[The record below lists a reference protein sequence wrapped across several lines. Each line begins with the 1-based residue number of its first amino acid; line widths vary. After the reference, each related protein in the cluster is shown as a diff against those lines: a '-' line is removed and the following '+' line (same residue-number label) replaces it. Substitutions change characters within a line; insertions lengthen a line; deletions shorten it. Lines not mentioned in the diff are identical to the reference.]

1 MAPSQRVRKGEI
13 VIRQRPYSSYELASS
28 SAQQSPSAWRTYF
41 GITSLL
47 LVIVVALAGGI
58 IWYNSK
64 KSNELAIAA
73 AERMIEEVG
82 DDVVSHAKLLYDP
95 IYAVIRIGSRVP
107 ELTSPTVSEDPRA
120 RSLILREL
128 RSYPQLLS
136 IYVGFD
142 NGDFFMV
149 THIAGEN
156 STAVRDA
163 LHAPQEAVFAN
174 EIITADAGGDRK
186 TRWVYLAEN
195 GDVIGRADPVPTEF
209 DPRQRPWYDA
219 AKHSETV
226 ELSNLY
232 RFATSGEP
240 GFTVSRSFGRETP
253 GVIGADLAVTDLA
266 RFLREQRITPA
277 SAAYIFTKKG
287 EVIASSGPAPITK
300 EKRQVGQTSVTLPRV
315 ADLGDPVITRLA
327 ASYED
332 GRMSGSRVFDVGD
345 RAYIGR
351 VIEIPPHFGRDQLLA
366 LIVPI
371 DEIEKP
377 VTEIRNQTLLYSV
390 AFLVFALP
398 LYMTLVIAWID
409 RRLKGRFQWP
419 GSGDDI

>member
-1 MAPSQRVRKGEI
+1 
-13 VIRQRPYSSYELASS
+13 VITQRPYSPYEPVSS
-28 SAQQSPSAWRTYF
+28 GAKRPRPARRTYF

-47 LVIVVALAGGI
+47 LAIVAALAGGI

-82 DDVVSHAKLLYDP
+82 DNVISHVKLLYDP

-107 ELTSPTVSEDPRA
+107 ELTSPAISEDPRA

-128 RSYPQLLS
+128 RSYPQVLS

-142 NGDFFMV
+142 NGDFFMI
-149 THIAGEN
+149 THIAGED

-163 LHAPQEAVFAN
+163 LHAPQDAVFAN
-174 EIITADAGGDRK
+174 EIITVDSGGDRK
-186 TRWVYLAEN
+186 TRWVYLDEN
-195 GDVIGRADPVPTEF
+195 GDVIGRADPVPAEF
-209 DPRQRPWYDA
+209 DPRQRSWYDA

-232 RFATSGEP
+232 IFETSGEP
-240 GFTVSRSFGRETP
+240 GFTISRSFGKETP
-253 GVIGADLAVTDLA
+253 GVIGADLSATDLD

-287 EVIASSGPAPITK
+287 EVIASSGLAPIAK
-300 EKRQVGQTSVTLPRV
+300 EKPQVGQTSVALPRV
-315 ADLGDPVITRLA
+315 GDLGDPVITRLA
-327 ASYED
+327 ASYGD
-332 GRMSGSRVFDVGD
+332 GQMSGSRVFDVGD

-366 LIVPI
+366 MIVPI
-371 DEIEKP
+371 DEIEEP
-377 VTEIRNQTLLYSV
+377 ITEIRNHTLLYSV
-390 AFLVFALP
+390 AFLVFTLP
-398 LYMTLVIAWID
+398 LYLTLVVAWID

-419 GSGDDI
+419 GSRDDA

>member
-1 MAPSQRVRKGEI
+1 VLKQG
-13 VIRQRPYSSYELASS
+13 PYSRYDRVNSGAER
-28 SAQQSPSAWRTYF
+28 PRPAWRTYF

-47 LVIVVALAGGI
+47 LAIVVALAGGI

-64 KSNELAIAA
+64 KSKELAIAA
-73 AERMIEEVG
+73 AERMMEEVG
-82 DDVVSHAKLLYDP
+82 ENVVSHVRLLYDP
-95 IYAVIRIGSRVP
+95 IYAVVRIGSKVP
-107 ELTSPTVSEDPRA
+107 ELTSPEISEDPRA
-120 RSLILREL
+120 KSLILREL

-142 NGDFFMV
+142 TGDFFMV

-156 STAVRDA
+156 ATALREA
-163 LHAPQEAVFAN
+163 FHAPQDAVFAS
-174 EIITADAGGDRK
+174 EIISADPGVDRK
-186 TRWVYLAEN
+186 TTWVYLAEN
-195 GDVIGRADPVPTEF
+195 GDVIGRTRPVPAEF

-232 RFATSGEP
+232 MFATSGEP
-240 GFTVSRSFGRETP
+240 GFTVSRSFGKETP
-253 GVIGADLAVTDLA
+253 GVIGADLATADLA

-277 SAAYIFTKKG
+277 SAAYIFTKEG
-287 EVIASSGPAPITK
+287 EVIASPGLARIAK
-300 EKRQVGQTSVTLPRV
+300 ERRQVGQTPVALPRV
-315 ADLGDPVITRLA
+315 GDLDDPVITRLA

-366 LIVPI
+366 MIVPI
-371 DEIEKP
+371 DEIEQP
-377 VTEIRNQTLLYSV
+377 ITEIRNQTLLYSV

-419 GSGDDI
+419 GSRDEE

>member
-1 MAPSQRVRKGEI
+1 MLK
-13 VIRQRPYSSYELASS
+13 QRPSSPYDRVSS
-28 SAQQSPSAWRTYF
+28 GTERLRPIWRTYF

-47 LVIVVALAGGI
+47 LAIVVALAGGI

-64 KSNELAIAA
+64 KSKELAIAA

-82 DDVVSHAKLLYDP
+82 DQVVSHVKLLYDP

-107 ELTSPTVSEDPRA
+107 ELTSPAISEDSRA
-120 RSLILREL
+120 RSLVLREL

-156 STAVRDA
+156 STAVRDT

-174 EIITADAGGDRK
+174 EIITADPGGDRK

-195 GDVIGRADPVPTEF
+195 GDVIGRADPVPAEF

-232 RFATSGEP
+232 IFATTGEP
-240 GFTVSRSFGRETP
+240 GFTISRSFGKETP
-253 GVIGADLAVTDLA
+253 GVMGADLAITDLA

-287 EVIASSGPAPITK
+287 EVIASPGLAPIAND
-300 EKRQVGQTSVTLPRV
+300 KRQVAQTSVALPRV
-315 ADLGDPVITRLA
+315 GDLDDPVITRLA

-366 LIVPI
+366 MIVPI

-377 VTEIRNQTLLYSV
+377 IAELRNHTLLYSV
-390 AFLVFALP
+390 AFLLFTLP

-419 GSGDDI
+419 GSRDVE

>member
-1 MAPSQRVRKGEI
+1 
-13 VIRQRPYSSYELASS
+13 VIKQKPYATYEPASS
-28 SAQQSPSAWRTYF
+28 GAERLRSARRTYF

-47 LVIVVALAGGI
+47 LVIVAGLAGGI

-82 DDVVSHAKLLYDP
+82 ENVVGHVRLLYDP

-107 ELTSPTVSEDPRA
+107 ELTSPAISEDPRA

-128 RSYPQLLS
+128 RSYPQVRS
-136 IYVGFD
+136 IFVGFD
-142 NGDFFMV
+142 NGDFFMIR
-149 THIAGEN
+149 HIAGEDGA
-156 STAVRDA
+156 AVRNA
-163 LHAPQEAVFAN
+163 LHAPQDAVFAN
-174 EIITADAGGDRK
+174 EIITADSAGDRK
-186 TRWVYLAEN
+186 TRWVYLDED
-195 GDVIGRADPVPTEF
+195 GDVIGRADPVPAEY

-232 RFATSGEP
+232 MFASSGEP
-240 GFTVSRSFGRETP
+240 GFSVSRSFGKETP
-253 GVIGADLAVTDLA
+253 GVIGADLSAADLA
-266 RFLREQRITPA
+266 RFLRGQRITPA

-287 EVIASSGPAPITK
+287 EVIASSGLAPITK
-300 EKRQVGQTSVTLPRV
+300 EKPQAGQTSVALPRV
-315 ADLGDPVITRLA
+315 GDLGDPVITRLA
-327 ASYED
+327 ASYGD

-366 LIVPI
+366 MIVPI
-371 DEIEKP
+371 DEIEEP
-377 VTEIRNQTLLYSV
+377 ITEIRNHTLLYSV
-390 AFLVFALP
+390 AFLVFTLP
-398 LYMTLVIAWID
+398 LYVTLVVAWID

-419 GSGDDI
+419 GSRDDA

>member
-1 MAPSQRVRKGEI
+1 MTDQRS
-13 VIRQRPYSSYELASS
+13 YSRYELASS
-28 SAQQSPSAWRTYF
+28 SAHQRPAWPTYL
-41 GITSLL
+41 GITAL
-47 LVIVVALAGGI
+47 LVAIVVALTGGI

-73 AERMIEEVG
+73 AKRMIEEVG
-82 DDVVSHAKLLYDP
+82 DNVVSHVKLLYDP

-107 ELTSPTVSEDPRA
+107 ELTSPAISEDPRA

-128 RSYPQLLS
+128 RGYPQVLS

-142 NGDFFMV
+142 NGDFFMI

-156 STAVRDA
+156 SVAARDA
-163 LHAPQEAVFAN
+163 LHAPQDAVFAN
-174 EIITADAGGDRK
+174 EIITTDSGGDRK
-186 TRWVYLAEN
+186 TRWVYMSED
-195 GDVIGRADPVPTEF
+195 GDVVGRTGPAPAVF

-219 AKHSETV
+219 ARHSETV
-226 ELSNLY
+226 EFSNLY
-232 RFATSGEP
+232 MFATSGEP
-240 GFTVSRSFGRETP
+240 GFTISRSFEKGTP
-253 GVIGADLAVTDLA
+253 GVIGADLSVSDLD

-287 EVIASSGPAPITK
+287 EVIASSGLAPITK
-300 EKRQVGQTSVTLPRV
+300 EKPQANQTLVALPKVGDS
-315 ADLGDPVITRLA
+315 GDPVITRLA

-366 LIVPI
+366 MIVPI

-377 VTEIRNQTLLYSV
+377 ITEIRNWTLLYSI

-398 LYMTLVIAWID
+398 LYATLVIGWID
-409 RRLKGRFQWP
+409 RRLKGGFRWP
-419 GSGDDI
+419 GSRDDD

>member
-1 MAPSQRVRKGEI
+1 MIKQRSYSPHEPVSADIE
-13 VIRQRPYSSYELASS
+13 RPRPAR
-28 SAQQSPSAWRTYF
+28 RTYF

-47 LVIVVALAGGI
+47 LAIVAALAGGI
-58 IWYNSK
+58 IWYNSR

-73 AERMIEEVG
+73 AERMIEEVE
-82 DDVVSHAKLLYDP
+82 DNVVAHVRLLYDP

-107 ELTSPTVSEDPRA
+107 ELTSPGISEDPRA

-128 RSYPQLLS
+128 RSYPQVRA
-136 IYVGFD
+136 IFVGFD
-142 NGDFFMV
+142 NGDFFMI
-149 THIAGEN
+149 THIAGEE
-156 STAVRDA
+156 SIAVRDA
-163 LHAPQEAVFAN
+163 LHAPQDAVFVN
-174 EIITADAGGDRK
+174 EIITADPGGERK
-186 TRWVYLAEN
+186 TRWDYLAEN
-195 GDVIGRADPVPTEF
+195 GDVIGRAGPVPAEY

-232 RFATSGEP
+232 MFSSSGEP
-240 GFTVSRSFGRETP
+240 GFSVSRSFGKETP
-253 GVIGADLAVTDLA
+253 GVIGADLSVADLA
-266 RFLREQRITPA
+266 RFLRGQRITPA

-287 EVIASSGPAPITK
+287 EVIASSILAPLTK
-300 EKRQVGQTSVTLPRV
+300 EKPQVGQTSVALPKV
-315 ADLGDPVITRLA
+315 GDLGDPVITRLA
-327 ASYED
+327 ASYGD

-377 VTEIRNQTLLYSV
+377 ITEIRNQTLLYSV

-398 LYMTLVIAWID
+398 LYTTLVIAWID
-409 RRLKGRFQWP
+409 RRLKGRYQWP
-419 GSGDDI
+419 GSRDDV

>member
-1 MAPSQRVRKGEI
+1 MINRRSDSRGE
-13 VIRQRPYSSYELASS
+13 SASF
-28 SAQQSPSAWRTYF
+28 SAGQSPSAWRTYF

-47 LVIVVALAGGI
+47 VAIVVALAGGI
-58 IWYNSK
+58 ILYNSK

-73 AERMIEEVG
+73 AEQMIEEVG
-82 DDVVSHAKLLYDP
+82 DNVVSHVKLLYDP

-107 ELTSPTVSEDPRA
+107 ELTSPAISEDPRV

-136 IYVGFD
+136 IYVGLD
-142 NGDFFMV
+142 NGDFFMI
-149 THIAGEN
+149 THIAGEE

-163 LHAPQEAVFAN
+163 LHAPQDAVFAN
-174 EIITADAGGDRK
+174 EIITADSGGDRK
-186 TRWVYLAEN
+186 TRWVYLSEE
-195 GDVIGRADPVPTEF
+195 GDVVGHAEPAPAQF

-226 ELSNLY
+226 ELSDLY
-232 RFATSGEP
+232 IFATSGKP
-240 GFTVSRSFGRETP
+240 GFTVSRSFGKETP
-253 GVIGADLAVTDLA
+253 GVIGADLSATVLD

-287 EVIASSGPAPITK
+287 EVIASSGLAPISK
-300 EKRQVGQTSVTLPRV
+300 EKPQVGQTSVALPRV
-315 ADLGDPVITRLA
+315 GDLDDPVLTRLA
-327 ASYED
+327 TSYKD

-366 LIVPI
+366 MIVPI

-377 VTEIRNQTLLYSV
+377 ITELRNQTLLYSV

-409 RRLKGRFQWP
+409 RRLKGRFEWP
-419 GSGDDI
+419 GSRDDT

>member
-1 MAPSQRVRKGEI
+1 VIKQRSYS
-13 VIRQRPYSSYELASS
+13 PYEPASS
-28 SAQQSPSAWRTYF
+28 GAERPRPAWRTYF

-47 LVIVVALAGGI
+47 LVLVITLAGGI

-73 AERMIEEVG
+73 AERMMEEAG
-82 DDVVSHAKLLYDP
+82 ENVVSHVKLLYDP
-95 IYAVIRIGSRVP
+95 IYAVVRIGSRVP
-107 ELTSPTVSEDPRA
+107 ELTSPAISEDPRA
-120 RSLILREL
+120 TSLILREL

-136 IYVGFD
+136 IFVGFD

-149 THIAGEN
+149 THIAGDN

-163 LHAPQEAVFAN
+163 LHAPQDAVFAN
-174 EIITADAGGDRK
+174 EIITADPGGDRK

-195 GDVIGRADPVPTEF
+195 GDVVGHADPVTAEF
-209 DPRQRPWYDA
+209 DPRQRPWYSA

-232 RFATSGEP
+232 MFATSGEP
-240 GFTVSRSFGRETP
+240 GFTVSRSFGKETP
-253 GVIGADLAVTDLA
+253 GVIGAALATADLA

-287 EVIASSGPAPITK
+287 EVIASPGLARITK
-300 EKRQVGQTSVTLPRV
+300 EIRQVGQTSVALPRV
-315 ADLGDPVITRLA
+315 GDLDDPVIARLA

-366 LIVPI
+366 MIVPI
-371 DEIEKP
+371 DEIEEP

-419 GSGDDI
+419 GSRDDI

>member
-1 MAPSQRVRKGEI
+1 MEEGEM
-13 VIRQRPYSSYELASS
+13 VIKQRPYSPSEPVSS
-28 SAQQSPSAWRTYF
+28 GAERPRSAWRTYF

-47 LVIVVALAGGI
+47 LAIVAALAGGI
-58 IWYNSK
+58 IWYNSR
-64 KSNELAIAA
+64 KSDDLAIAV

-82 DDVVSHAKLLYDP
+82 DNVISHVRLLYDP

-107 ELTSPTVSEDPRA
+107 ELTSPAISEDPRA

-128 RSYPQLLS
+128 RSYPQVLS
-136 IYVGFD
+136 IFVGFD
-142 NGDFFMV
+142 NGDFFMI
-149 THIAGEN
+149 THIAGED
-156 STAVRDA
+156 SAAVRDA
-163 LHAPQEAVFAN
+163 VRAPQDAVFAN
-174 EIITADAGGDRK
+174 EIITADSGGDRK

-195 GDVIGRADPVPTEF
+195 GDVIERADPVPAEF
-209 DPRQRPWYDA
+209 DPRQRPWYGV
-219 AKHSETV
+219 AKDSETV

-232 RFATSGEP
+232 MFATSGEP
-240 GFTVSRSFGRETP
+240 GFTISRSFGKETS
-253 GVIGADLAVTDLA
+253 GVIGASLSAADLA

-287 EVIASSGPAPITK
+287 EVIASSRLPSITK
-300 EKRQVGQTSVTLPRV
+300 KAQVGQTSVALHRV
-315 ADLGDPVITRLA
+315 GELGDPVLTRLA

-366 LIVPI
+366 MIVPI
-371 DEIEKP
+371 DEIEEP
-377 VTEIRNQTLLYSV
+377 ITEIRNHTLLYSV
-390 AFLVFALP
+390 AFLVFTLP
-398 LYMTLVIAWID
+398 LYVTLVVAWID

-419 GSGDDI
+419 GSRDDA

>member
-1 MAPSQRVRKGEI
+1 
-13 VIRQRPYSSYELASS
+13 VINQRPSSRYEPASS
-28 SAQQSPSAWRTYF
+28 EARQPPSTWRTYF

-47 LVIVVALAGGI
+47 LAIVVALAGGI

-64 KSNELAIAA
+64 KSKELAIAA
-73 AERMIEEVG
+73 AERMMEEVG
-82 DDVVSHAKLLYDP
+82 DNVVGHVKLLYDP

-107 ELTSPTVSEDPRA
+107 ELTSPAISEDPRA

-149 THIAGEN
+149 THIAGET

-163 LHAPQEAVFAN
+163 LHAPQQAVFAN
-174 EIITADAGGDRK
+174 EIITADPGGDRK
-186 TRWVYLAEN
+186 TKWVYLAEN
-195 GDVIGRADPVPTEF
+195 GDVIGRADPVSAGF

-232 RFATSGEP
+232 MFSTSGQP
-240 GFTVSRSFGRETP
+240 GFTVSRSFGKETP
-253 GVIGADLAVTDLA
+253 GVIGADLATTDLA

-287 EVIASSGPAPITK
+287 EVIASPGLAPITK
-300 EKRQVGQTSVTLPRV
+300 DDRQVGQTSVALPGV
-315 ADLGDPVITRLA
+315 GDLDDPVITRLA
-327 ASYED
+327 ASYKD
-332 GRMSGSRVFDVGD
+332 GRMLGSRVFEVGG

-366 LIVPI
+366 MIVPI

-377 VTEIRNQTLLYSV
+377 ITEIRNQTLLYSI

-419 GSGDDI
+419 GSRDDI